1 MAKDYYKTL
10 GVDKKASKE
19 EVKKA
24 FHKLA
29 HKYHPDKQGGD
40 EAKFKEINEA
50 YQTLSDDNKRAQYD
64 QFGSDFNGGG
74 AGPGAGGFGGGQGF
88 GGFDFSGFGSP
99 KQGEGGAGFGGFD
112 FSGFQNGGGFS
123 AQGGPASGWEFDLGD
138 IFGDFFG
145 GGNRGRRAQKKGQDI
160 QVDLQINFKEAIF
173 GTEKKIKL
181 NKHSD
186 CEVCGGSGAE
196 KGASKKKCPTCNGQG
211 FITETRRSILGSFQT
226 QKECSTCFGTGE
238 IPEKKCSNC
247 RGDGIVKREEQITIN
262 VPAGITEQEMLRM
275 TGQGEAIPHGQAG
288 DLYIKFRI
296 EKDKNWLRDGD
307 NLTTTIK
314 IKLTDAI
321 LGTDYNLETLDGPLT
336 LKIPEGIS
344 YGEILR
350 LKNKGVPTNRS
361 TSAQGF
367 GATKRGD
374 ALIKVTFI
382 TPNRLSRK
390 TRQIFEDL
398 RTEGI

>member
-1 MAKDYYKTL
+1 
-10 GVDKKASKE
+10 E

-64 QFGSDFNGGG
+64 QFGSDFAGGG
-74 AGPGAGGFGGGQGF
+74 YGGGPFDRAQG
-88 GGFDFSGFGSP
+88 
-99 KQGEGGAGFGGFD
+99 KQGFGGFD
-112 FSGFQNGGGFS
+112 FSGFQNANGGPFDF
-123 AQGGPASGWEFDLGD
+123 AQGKQGFEFDLGD

-145 GGNRGRRAQKKGQDI
+145 GGQRGRRAQKKGQDI

-181 NKHSD
+181 NKHSA

-196 KGASKKKCPTCNGQG
+196 KGVSKKKCSTCNGQG
-211 FITETRRSILGSFQT
+211 FVTETRRSILGSFQT

-275 TGQGEAIPHGQAG
+275 TGYGEAIPHGQAG
-288 DLYIKFRI
+288 DLYLKFRI

-307 NLTTTIK
+307 NLTTSIK

-350 LKNKGVPTNRS
+350 LKNKGVPIGS
-361 TSAQGF
+361 TKLTTF
-367 GATKRGD
+367 GRQDSRRGD
-374 ALIKVTFI
+374 ALIKVTFV

-390 TRQIFEDL
+390 AKQAIEDL